1 MKIKITADST
11 CDLSRE
17 LAERYG
23 VDIMPL
29 YVNMDGKPLRDQID
43 VQPHDVFQY
52 YERTGELCFT
62 SARNIGEYLDSFT
75 ALRKDYDAV
84 IHISISSEFSST
96 HQNAVLAA
104 QELENVSVLDSR
116 NLSSGHG
123 YLVIRACEL
132 VAEGLTA
139 DEIMDELKNAVSKV
153 DTSFILDQLA
163 YLHKGGRCSGVAA
176 LGANLLK
183 LKPCIEVT
191 DGKMQVG
198 KKYRGHFDKCVDQY
212 VRERLSNSDTLDT
225 SRVFITFSGVAQ
237 SSIDTACRAV
247 RECIGEDAEIILST
261 AGCTISCHCG
271 PGTLGIILVRK

>member
-29 YVNMDGKPLRDQID
+29 YVNMDGKPLRDQLD

-104 QELENVSVLDSR
+104 QELENVYVLDSR

-163 YLHKGGRCSGVAA
+163 YLHRGGRCSGVAA

-198 KKYRGHFDKCVDQY
+198 KKYRGNFDKCVDQY

>member
-11 CDLSRE
+11 CDLSKE

-29 YVNMDGKPLRDQID
+29 YVNMDNKPLRDQID

-52 YERTGELCFT
+52 YERTGNLCFT
-62 SARNIGEYLDSFT
+62 SACNIGEYLDAFT
-75 ALRKDYDAV
+75 KLREEYDAV
-84 IHISISSEFSST
+84 IHLSISSEFSST

-104 QELENVSVLDSR
+104 QELENVYVFDSR

-123 YLVIRACEL
+123 VLAIRACEL
-132 VAEGLTA
+132 AVEGMTAEQIL
-139 DEIMDELKNAVSKV
+139 DELKAMVDKV
-153 DTSFILDQLA
+153 DTSFIVDQLE
-163 YLHKGGRCSGVAA
+163 YLHKGGRCSSVAA

-183 LKPCIEVT
+183 LKPCIEVV

-198 KKYRGHFDKCVDQY
+198 KKYRGNFDKCVDQY
-212 VRERLSNSDTLDT
+212 IRERLANADTIDT
-225 SRVFITFSGVAQ
+225 ARVFLTSSGVAQ
-237 SSIDTACRAV
+237 SSLDTACRAI
-247 RECIGEDAEIILST
+247 RECIGEDTEIVIST

>member
-11 CDLSRE
+11 CDFSKE

-29 YVNMDGKPLRDQID
+29 YVNMDNKPLRDQID
-43 VQPHDVFQY
+43 VQPNDVFQY

-62 SARNIGEYLDSFT
+62 SACNIGEYLDLFT
-75 ALRKDYDAV
+75 KLREEYDAV
-84 IHISISSEFSST
+84 IHLSISSEFSSSY
-96 HQNAVLAA
+96 QNALLAA
-104 QELENVSVLDSR
+104 QELDNVYVFDSH

-123 YLVIRACEL
+123 YLVIRASEL
-132 VAEGLTA
+132 AAEGLTT
-139 DEIMDELKNAVSKV
+139 EQILSELKISVDKV
-153 DTSFILDQLA
+153 DTSFIIDQLE
-163 YLHKGGRCSGVAA
+163 YLHKGGRCSSVAA

-183 LKPCIEVT
+183 LKPCIEVV

-198 KKYRGHFDKCVDQY
+198 KKYRGNFNKCVDQY
-212 VRERLSNSDTLDT
+212 IHERLANADEFDT
-225 SRVFITFSGVAQ
+225 SRVFITSAGVTQ
-237 SSIDTACRAV
+237 DNLDIACRAV
-247 RECIGEDAEIILST
+247 RECIGEDVEIIIST

>member
-104 QELENVSVLDSR
+104 QELENVYVLDSR
-116 NLSSGHG
+116 NLFSGHG

-163 YLHKGGRCSGVAA
+163 YLHRGGRCSGVAA

-198 KKYRGHFDKCVDQY
+198 KKYRGNFDKCVDQY

-247 RECIGEDAEIILST
+247 RECIGEDAEIILSA